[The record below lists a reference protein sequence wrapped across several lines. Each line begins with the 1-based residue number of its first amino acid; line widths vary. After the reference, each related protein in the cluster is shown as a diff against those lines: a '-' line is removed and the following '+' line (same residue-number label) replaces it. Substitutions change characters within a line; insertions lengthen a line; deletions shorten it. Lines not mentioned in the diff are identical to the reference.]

1 MDLRQLEIL
10 RAIAESGSFTA
21 AGARL
26 HVSQSAISRQI
37 LLLEEEFKEP
47 LFIRYGRRIQITP
60 TGETLLQLSHRVF
73 ADIRDTSESI
83 LDTKKK
89 LTGTLRLVGGMTV
102 CLYVFPSLLKEFRRQ
117 HPDVDIKVIT
127 GGTPRLIRQLRS
139 GTADLGLLTLPVDD
153 TALAAEPVIREELL
167 LVTPSGHRLA
177 SSKVVSPSALVRQ
190 PFILFESGSNTRRVI
205 DEFFVRADIKPR
217 VVAETENVEIIKSM
231 VASGLGISI
240 VPFQSVARE
249 TRGGSLSVARIQGE
263 TMVRETGWVHLRS
276 ERTPRMVREMMDTLT
291 RIMPRLKLSQ
301 QPGQKK
307 AHVHHAREP
316 HPAHEAHDAR
326 GPHAIAAGE

>member
-26 HVSQSAISRQI
+26 NVSQSAISRQI

-47 LFIRYGRRIQITP
+47 LFIRFGRRIQITP
-60 TGETLLQLSHRVF
+60 TGEVLLQLSHRVF

-89 LTGTLRLVGGMTV
+89 LSGTLRLVGGMTV
-102 CLYVFPSLLKEFRRQ
+102 CLYVFPPLLKEFRRR

-127 GGTPRLIRQLRS
+127 GGTPRLLRKLRS
-139 GTADLGLLTLPVDD
+139 GSADLGLLTLPTDD
-153 TALAAEPVIREELL
+153 SALATVPVIHEELL
-167 LVTPSGHRLA
+167 LVAPPANRLVNGRAVPPS
-177 SSKVVSPSALVRQ
+177 SLVGQ
-190 PFILFESGSNTRRVI
+190 PFILFEQGSNTRRVI

-231 VASGLGISI
+231 VASGLGVSI
-240 VPFQSVARE
+240 VPYQSVARE
-249 TRGGSLSVARIQGE
+249 IRGGTLSFARIEGQKL
-263 TMVRETGWVHLRS
+263 VRETGWVHLKADRV
-276 ERTPRMVREMMDTLT
+276 PRMVREMMDTLT
-291 RIMPRLKLSQ
+291 RILPRLRLAP
-301 QPGQKK
+301 PGGQRRI
-307 AHVHHAREP
+307 HARDAEP
-316 HPAHEAHDAR
+316 V
-326 GPHAIAAGE
+326 AAD

>member
-26 HVSQSAISRQI
+26 HVSQSAISRQV

-117 HPDVDIKVIT
+117 HPDVEIKVIT

-139 GTADLGLLTLPVDD
+139 GTADLGLLTLPIDD
-153 TALAAEPVIREELL
+153 NALVAEPVIREELL

-177 SSKVVSPSALVRQ
+177 GSKAVPPSALVRQ

-249 TRGGSLSVARIQGE
+249 ARGGSLSVARIQGE

-291 RIMPRLKLSQ
+291 RIMPRLKLNQ
-301 QPGQKK
+301 QPGQKRSR
-307 AHVHHAREP
+307 ANRDGRAQ
-316 HPAHEAHDAR
+316 DGN
-326 GPHAIAAGE
+326 GPHALASGE